1 MNRFE
6 PEPTGETDRTDTGP
20 PLYTT
25 MSHLRAVRRLRPDP
39 IPDGVLGRVLQA
51 ACWAPSGGNQQPWR
65 VVVVRDAEGRQA
77 LADLYAPE
85 WARFSGGYGARLDA
99 LDPEGRAKLE
109 RVIAAGDH
117 LAAHLA
123 EAPVILV
130 FCADFRRMAVTD
142 LGLDRPSIIGGAS
155 VYPAVQNTML
165 ACVAEGLGCTLTTLH
180 CFREADVRA
189 ALDIPDEWATAAMV
203 PIGYPVGGGHGPITR
218 LGPDALAYGDRFG
231 APLELDGP

>member
-1 MNRFE
+1 MNDDFE
-6 PEPTGETDRTDTGP
+6 PERSREPDPLDSGP

-39 IPDGVLGRVLQA
+39 IPDEVLGRVLQA

-65 VVVVRDAEGRQA
+65 VVVVRDPEGRRA

-85 WARFSGGYGARLDA
+85 WARFSEGYGARLEA
-99 LDPEGRAKLE
+99 LDPEGQAKLQ
-109 RVIAAGDH
+109 RVIDAGDH
-117 LAAHLA
+117 LAEHLA

-142 LGLDRPSIIGGAS
+142 RDLDRLSLIGGAS

-180 CFREADVRA
+180 CFREPDVQA
-189 ALDIPDEWATAAMV
+189 ALNIPTEWATAAMV
-203 PIGYPVGGGHGPITR
+203 PLGYPVGGGHGPIAR
-218 LGPDALAYGDRFG
+218 LGPDMLAYGDRFG
-231 APLELDGP
+231 SPLELD